1 MVSLL
6 APPVRRASAICETRF
21 MSDLDVAEIGRQLA
35 AGDESALAEAYQRWS
50 RLVYTVAL
58 RSLPTAADAEDVTQ
72 TVFISAW
79 RSRHNFNP
87 EAGNVPA
94 WLLAITRRRI
104 ADHHRKRRDEVSLEH
119 APEALTQDADISD
132 QVSVADEIDEL
143 GEPAGQI
150 IRLAFFDDLTHQQIA
165 HKLDMP
171 PGTVKSHIRRSLQ
184 RMRSRLEVTHAAAL

>member
-1 MVSLL
+1 
-6 APPVRRASAICETRF
+6 

-94 WLLAITRRRI
+94 WLLAITRRRV

-119 APEALTQDADISD
+119 APETLTRDADISD

-171 PGTVKSHIRRSLQ
+171 LGTVKSHIRRSLQ

>member
-1 MVSLL
+1 MSVLT
-6 APPVRRASAICETRF
+6 APPLRASAVCETRH
-21 MSDLDVAEIGRQLA
+21 MPELDVAEVGRQLA

-58 RSLPTAADAEDVTQ
+58 RSLPTPADAEDVTQ
-72 TVFISAW
+72 AVFISAW
-79 RSRHNFNP
+79 RSKHNFDP
-87 EAGNVPA
+87 EKGNVPA

-104 ADHHRKRRDEVSLEH
+104 ADHHRKRRDEVSLDH
-119 APEALTQDADISD
+119 APERADDPPDVTD

-165 HKLDMP
+165 ERLDMP
-171 PGTVKSHIRRSLQ
+171 LGTVKSHIRRSLL
-184 RMRSRLEVTHAAAL
+184 RMRTRLEVTHAAL

>member
-1 MVSLL
+1 M
-6 APPVRRASAICETRF
+6 AE
-21 MSDLDVAEIGRQLA
+21 LDVAEVGRQLA
-35 AGDESALAEAYQRWS
+35 AGDESALAEAYERWS

-58 RSLPTAADAEDVTQ
+58 RSLPTPADAEDVTQ

-87 EAGNVPA
+87 DAGNVPA

-104 ADHHRKRRDEVSLEH
+104 ADYHRKRRDEVSLDQ
-119 APEALTQDADISD
+119 APETSAHGPDITD

-150 IRLAFFDDLTHQQIA
+150 IRMAFFDDLTHQQIA
-165 HKLDMP
+165 HNLNIP
-171 PGTVKSHIRRSLQ
+171 LGTVKSHIRRSLLK
-184 RMRSRLEVTHAAAL
+184 MRSRLEVTHAAAL

>member
-1 MVSLL
+1 
-6 APPVRRASAICETRF
+6 

-50 RLVYTVAL
+50 RLAYTVAL

-104 ADHHRKRRDEVSLEH
+104 ADHHRKRRDEVFGTR
-119 APEALTQDADISD
+119 AEALTQDADISD

-150 IRLAFFDDLTHQQIA
+150 IRLHFSTI
-165 HKLDMP
+165 
-171 PGTVKSHIRRSLQ
+171 
-184 RMRSRLEVTHAAAL
+184 

>member
-1 MVSLL
+1 MSLL
-6 APPVRRASAICETRF
+6 APPAHRPPAICETRF
-21 MSDLDVAEIGRQLA
+21 MAELDVAEVGRQLA
-35 AGDESALAEAYQRWS
+35 AGDEAALAEAYRRWS

-72 TVFISAW
+72 AVFISAW

-87 EAGNVPA
+87 DAGNVPA
-94 WLLAITRRRI
+94 WLLTITRRRV
-104 ADHHRKRRDEVSLEH
+104 ADHHRKRRDEVPLDHALER
-119 APEALTQDADISD
+119 PEPHTDISD

-171 PGTVKSHIRRSLQ
+171 LGTVKSHIRRSLAKL
-184 RMRSRLEVTHAAAL
+184 RSRLEVTHAAAL

>member
-1 MVSLL
+1 M
-6 APPVRRASAICETRF
+6 T
-21 MSDLDVAEIGRQLA
+21 DLEVAEVGRQLA
-35 AGDESALAEAYQRWS
+35 DGHESALAEAYERWS

-58 RSLPTAADAEDVTQ
+58 RSVPTPADAEDVTQ
-72 TVFISAW
+72 AVFISAW

-87 EAGNVPA
+87 EVGNVPA

-104 ADHHRKRRDEVSLEH
+104 ADHHRKRRDEVSLDH
-119 APEALTQDADISD
+119 APDVAHHLPDVTA

-165 HKLDMP
+165 ARLDLP
-171 PGTVKSHIRRSLQ
+171 LGTVKSHIRRSLLK
-184 RMRSRLEVTHAAAL
+184 MRSRLEVTHAAL